1 MKRFWLKESKAE
13 NEEFVKN
20 GKDGDVDKYGVIPW

>member
-13 NEEFVKN
+13 NEEFVKK